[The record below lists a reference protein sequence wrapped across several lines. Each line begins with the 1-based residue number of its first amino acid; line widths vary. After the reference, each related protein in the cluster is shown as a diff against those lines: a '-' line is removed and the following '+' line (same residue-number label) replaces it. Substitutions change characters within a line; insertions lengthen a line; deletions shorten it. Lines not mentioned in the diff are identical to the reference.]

1 MKTADFLWEHRA
13 HTEYTK
19 WALSISDDMAD
30 VWDALVEQDKYDWLM
45 WTFMRPRVFPI
56 FIHHKLVSR
65 FIRETPIGG
74 GKTVWDVLTDERSRR
89 LVEVAEAFTNG
100 KATADEFWTARAVAY
115 EAIVA
120 MPAPTHPD
128 YEAVGA
134 VLAPAPADYAASASA
149 SAAHVAA
156 DAMGFSF
163 LSSAAYAIIYAAARI
178 AAHVAHLAAEDANQR
193 AALNAVYDTAYAA
206 AYAAQ
211 IRMIAEL
218 DNPFKKRKIK

>member
-1 MKTADFLWEHRA
+1 MKTFDFLREHRA

-45 WTFMRPRVFPI
+45 WAFMRPRVFPAL
-56 FIHHKLVSR
+56 IHHKLISR

-74 GKTVWDVLTDERSRR
+74 GKTVWDFLTDERSRR

-100 KATADEFWTARAVAY
+100 KATADEVWTARAVAY
-115 EAIVA
+115 EAVVA
-120 MPAPTHPD
+120 MPAPT
-128 YEAVGA
+128 
-134 VLAPAPADYAASASA
+134 PADYAASASA
-149 SAAHVAA
+149 SAARVAA

-178 AAHVAHLAAEDANQR
+178 AAHVAQGAAEDANQR
-193 AALNAVYDTAYAA
+193 TDLNAVYDTAYAA
-206 AYAAQ
+206 AYADAKSAQ
-211 IRMIAEL
+211 IRLIAEL
-218 DNPFKKRKIK
+218 GNPFKKGADK